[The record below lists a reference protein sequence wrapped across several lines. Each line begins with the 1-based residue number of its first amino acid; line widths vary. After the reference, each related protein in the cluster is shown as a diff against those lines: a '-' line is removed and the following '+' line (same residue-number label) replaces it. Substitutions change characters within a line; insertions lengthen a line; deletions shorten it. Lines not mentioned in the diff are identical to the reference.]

1 MALVL
6 KFFSQHFR
14 IILQNSFQ
22 GHIILVL
29 IHVSALQKLSRVI
42 PKRTSN
48 GNNFSNELKNAQT
61 MKPSMRGS
69 NGLKD
74 VLIKISIIVEQF
86 EDVDYEFK
94 IDFFS
99 IYFLVDA
106 SNEYRKY
113 VIEELRSSL
122 FQHLLGNCSNLRLV
136 VV

>member
-1 MALVL
+1 
-6 KFFSQHFR
+6 
-14 IILQNSFQ
+14 
-22 GHIILVL
+22 
-29 IHVSALQKLSRVI
+29 
-42 PKRTSN
+42 
-48 GNNFSNELKNAQT
+48 
-61 MKPSMRGS
+61 MRGS

-99 IYFLVDA
+99 IYFLIDA

-122 FQHLLGNCSNLRLV
+122 LQHLLGNCSNLRLV